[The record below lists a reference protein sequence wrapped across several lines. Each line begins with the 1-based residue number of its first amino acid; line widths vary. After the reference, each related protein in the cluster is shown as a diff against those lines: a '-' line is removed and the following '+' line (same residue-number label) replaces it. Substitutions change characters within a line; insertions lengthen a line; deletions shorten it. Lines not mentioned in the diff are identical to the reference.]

1 MHRNVLLSVTA
12 LAYYA
17 LAAAG
22 LFIFEAGI
30 LVSSIVLFGI
40 PAYLLARFS
49 AAPSVVITAVIVL
62 GGGIAVLL
70 EGIAHMYGIWYTL
83 GVDELR
89 LFGLIPVEVLFT
101 SIVQTLFL
109 ALLYELIF
117 DDGVYTSSSA
127 RIRFAAFGVFALSV
141 LALIGLHQYVV
152 QGVFLSHSYVWILC
166 ILVASSFAA
175 LAVHKRLS
183 TKFFKRLTL
192 FSLLAAIPL
201 CISAVL
207 AVTNTHKVFAYVHD
221 YLYVFSIFGEII
233 PLEELLMIFILPLF
247 VATFYELYL
256 DDAK

>member
-1 MHRNVLLSVTA
+1 MHRNVLLSATA

-49 AAPSVVITAVIVL
+49 AAPSVVITAVIAL
-62 GGGIAVLL
+62 GAGIAFLL
-70 EGIAHMYGIWYTL
+70 EGIAHIYGIWYTL
-83 GVDELR
+83 GVDQLR
-89 LFGLIPVEVLFT
+89 LFSLIPVEVLFT

-109 ALLYELIF
+109 ALLYELVF
-117 DDGVYTSSSA
+117 DDGIYTSSSA
-127 RIRFAAFGVFALSV
+127 RTRFAAFGVFALSV

-152 QGVFLSHSYVWILC
+152 KGVFLSHSYVWILG
-166 ILVASSFAA
+166 ILAASSLAA

-183 TKFFKRLTL
+183 MKFFKRLCF
-192 FSLLAAIPL
+192 FSLLAAVPL
-201 CISAVL
+201 LISAVL

-221 YLYVFSIFGEII
+221 YLYVFTIFGGVI
-233 PLEELLMIFILPLF
+233 PLEELMMVFVLPLF

-256 DDAK
+256 DDTK